1 MFRRGYGAGSP
12 LSNKTFDCSTVVI
25 VEVLNV
31 FMKALGDYITGNRIV
46 EFINFSQDTSD
57 RISKALKYELIQIKD
72 INF

>member
-1 MFRRGYGAGSP
+1 
-12 LSNKTFDCSTVVI
+12 
-25 VEVLNV
+25 
-31 FMKALGDYITGNRIV
+31 MKALGDYITSNRIV